1 MIGTIIIF
9 LAILSLLVF
18 VHELGHFVSA
28 KKAGVRV
35 EEFGFGFPPRAF
47 GVKRGD
53 TIYSVNWIPLG
64 GFVKIKG
71 ETGERR
77 SDKDSFAYKPRWQ
90 RAIILGAGVIMNV
103 LLAWFLLTVGYVI
116 GLPQV
121 VEDLSPYARVSEA
134 RIQVISVL
142 KDSPADKAGFK
153 SGDTVVAVDGVPVT
167 EVEKVRN
174 VTELKKG
181 IEVAVTVKRD
191 GETVEKAVTPDLIAE
206 TGRAGVGVALV
217 KTGIVSYPLWL
228 APVEGLHATWV
239 FSRDIVMAFYGLF
252 RDLFVRKE
260 VSVEFSGP
268 VGIAVMTAEV
278 AKLGF
283 RYLLQFTALLS
294 LNLAMINILP
304 FPALDGGR
312 IFFLIAEAVRG
323 RAVNRKIEIVTHNIG
338 FILLMML
345 VLVVTYRDVV
355 RFGDRIWSAV
365 TSLFGLTI

>member
-1 MIGTIIIF
+1 MIGTLIIF
-9 LAILSLLVF
+9 VAILSLLVF

-28 KKAGVRV
+28 KKSGVSV
-35 EEFGFGFPPRAF
+35 EEFGFGFPPRMV
-47 GVKRGD
+47 GVKRGG
-53 TIYSVNWIPLG
+53 TIYSINWIPLG

-71 ETGERR
+71 ESGERR
-77 SDKDSFAYKPRWQ
+77 GDKDSFGHKPTWQ
-90 RAIILGAGVIMNV
+90 RAIILAAGVIMNV

-121 VEDLSPYARVSEA
+121 VEDLSKYARVSDA
-134 RIQVISVL
+134 KIQVISVL
-142 KDSPADKAGFK
+142 KDSPADKAGFQ
-153 SGDTVVAVDGVPVT
+153 SGDTVLSLDGAPIA
-167 EVEKVRN
+167 EVEQVRGT
-174 VTELKKG
+174 TELKKG
-181 IEVAVTVKRD
+181 TEVAFVVKRD
-191 GETVEKAVTPDLIAE
+191 GEVMTKNVVPDMIAQ

-217 KTGIVSYPLWL
+217 KTGIVSYPIWL
-228 APVEGLHATWV
+228 APIEGLNATWV
-239 FSRDIVMAFYGLF
+239 FSKDILSAFYGLF
-252 RDLFVRKE
+252 RDLFVHKE
-260 VSVEFSGP
+260 VTVEFSGP

-312 IFFLIAEAVRG
+312 IVFLIAEALRG
-323 RAVNRKIEIVTHNIG
+323 RAVSRRLEIVTHNIG

-345 VLVVTYRDVV
+345 VIVVTYRDVV

-365 TSLFGLTI
+365 TSLFGLTT